1 MGESSER
8 RLAKIEQAVTA
19 LLVID
24 VQQGLFEKVTPIYK
38 GPQLLQNI
46 NTLIVSAHLS
56 GVPVFYV
63 QHSDQK
69 TLVKGSPEW
78 QLHTQLGPLN
88 QDSII
93 HKQHGNAFEET
104 ALDEALRSRGVTTV
118 VVTGLVTHGCVRATC
133 IGARQLGYRVILV
146 TDGHSSF
153 SKQAS
158 KLIEEWHQKLAAIGV
173 ELYATSEIVFSL
185 NIREATVED
194 SRELA
199 HIQVDSYRR
208 AYAGIFPQAYLD
220 AFTYEEQEQ
229 DWCDL
234 LTSGLQDI
242 LLVAEL
248 QSGKLV
254 GYALGRPGF
263 AEVLPYDSELVAL
276 HVRRE
281 FQGQGV
287 GQKLALALAR
297 ALKQR
302 GCTSLMVWV
311 LERNPARGFY
321 ERLGGQLLDVRKD
334 IQEAVFEVAYGWATL
349 ESLFAERLESP
360 SG

>member
-1 MGESSER
+1 MNELNEHQS
-8 RLAKIEQAVTA
+8 AKIDRHVTA

-24 VQQGLFEKVTPIYK
+24 VQQGLFEKSTPIYK
-38 GPQLLQNI
+38 GQQLLQNI
-46 NTLIVSAHLS
+46 NTLVESAHLS

-69 TLVKGSPEW
+69 SLVKGSPEW
-78 QLHTQLGPLN
+78 QLHTQLSPLN

-104 ALDEALRSRGVTTV
+104 PLDEGLRSRGATTL

-153 SKQAS
+153 SKQAPQ
-158 KLIEEWHQKLAAIGV
+158 LIEEWHQKLAASGV
-173 ELYATSEIVFSL
+173 ELSATSEIAFGGKQEM
-185 NIREATVED
+185 NIRRATVED
-194 SRELA
+194 CRELA
-199 HIQVDSYRR
+199 QIQVDSYRR

-229 DWCDL
+229 DWRDL
-234 LTSGLQDI
+234 LTSETEDSLY
-242 LLVAEL
+242 VAEAC
-248 QSGKLV
+248 SGELV
-254 GYALGRPGF
+254 GYALGRPGV
-263 AEVLPYDSELVAL
+263 AEVAPYDSELVAL
-276 HVRRE
+276 HIRRP

-287 GQKLALALAR
+287 GRELVRAMAR
-297 ALKQR
+297 ALKQQS
-302 GCTSLMVWV
+302 CTSLIVWV

-321 ERLGGQLLDVRKD
+321 ERLGGQLLDVRKAV
-334 IQEAVFEVAYGWATL
+334 QEDVFEVAYGWATL
-349 ESLFAERLESP
+349 ESLF
-360 SG
+360 

>member
-1 MGESSER
+1 MDG
-8 RLAKIEQAVTA
+8 LNEQRFARKEQSGTA

-24 VQQGLFEKVTPIYK
+24 VQQGLFAKSTPIYK
-38 GPQLLQNI
+38 EQPLLQNI
-46 NTLIVSAHLS
+46 NTLVASAHLS
-56 GVPVFYV
+56 GAPVFYV

-69 TLVKGSPEW
+69 MLVKGSPEW
-78 QLHTQLGPLN
+78 QLHTQLNPSN

-104 ALDEALRSRGVTTV
+104 VLDDALRSRGITTV

-153 SKQAS
+153 SKQAP

-173 ELYATSEIVFSL
+173 ELVAASEITFSL
-185 NIREATVED
+185 NIREAMVED
-194 SRELA
+194 CRDLA
-199 HIQVDSYRR
+199 YIQVDSYRR

-229 DWCDL
+229 DWREL
-234 LTSGLQDI
+234 LTSEMQDI

-248 QSGKLV
+248 QPGKLV
-254 GYALGRPGF
+254 GYALGRPGI
-263 AEVLPYDSELVAL
+263 AEAAPYDSELVAL

-281 FQGQGV
+281 FQGQDV
-287 GQKLALALAR
+287 GKELVKAIAQ
-297 ALKQR
+297 ALKRQ
-302 GCTSLMVWV
+302 GCTSLIVWV

-321 ERLGGQLLDVRKD
+321 EQLGGQLLDVRKD
-334 IQEAVFEVAYGWATL
+334 VQEDVFEVAYGWATL
-349 ESLFAERLESP
+349 ESLFEKGVE
-360 SG
+360 